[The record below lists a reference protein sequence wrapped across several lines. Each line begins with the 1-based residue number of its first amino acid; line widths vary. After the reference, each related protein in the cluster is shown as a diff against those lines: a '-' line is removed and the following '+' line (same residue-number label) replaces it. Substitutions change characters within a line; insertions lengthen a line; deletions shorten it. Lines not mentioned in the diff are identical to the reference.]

1 MKLADSYVT
10 YKQLVELL
18 NSDSRVNI
26 LEKCVI
32 LYQIGTYV
40 GNDIF
45 DEIKQFSSFECERKE
60 AREFLKANA
69 NFIDY

>member
-1 MKLADSYVT
+1 VT

-18 NSDSRVNI
+18 NNDTRVNK

-32 LYQIGTYV
+32 LYQMGTYV

-45 DEIKQFSSFECERKE
+45 DDLKQFSSFECERKD
-60 AREFLKANA
+60 AREFLKANS
-69 NFIDY
+69 NFIEF